1 TPQTQRVTAVT
12 VDYLDERDNYMQKS
26 EYVEDSEGM
35 KEHGYIHSKIAGIGI
50 TRRGEAHRL
59 AWHKMLSFQL
69 EKEII
74 EFKTGLQASY
84 LRIDDV
90 VEILDNN
97 KVSKHSGG
105 RIVRIV
111 NSTTVELD
119 IPTAALDASTTSL
132 LLQRPIDSDENSETA
147 NSSEIIDRR
156 ESQYAEY
163 RISAMNGFQ
172 VTFDSEIDSAIIKGS
187 TWIIN
192 ENTADKIKP
201 KKYRIKN
208 IKEIAQTQYQ
218 IVAIEYLEDKYEQID
233 SSTSARGG
241 IYIEEREYYGHNITV

>member
-1 TPQTQRVTAVT
+1 
-12 VDYLDERDNYMQKS
+12 MQKS

-90 VEILDNN
+90 VEVLDNN
-97 KVSKHSGG
+97 KISKHSGG

-111 NSTTVELD
+111 NSTTIEID
-119 IPTAALDASTTSL
+119 IPTAALDATTLSL
-132 LLQRPIDSDENSETA
+132 LLQKPVSSDSNAQTTSSIDIN
-147 NSSEIIDRR
+147 NRR
-156 ESQYAEY
+156 ASQYQEY
-163 RISAMNGFQ
+163 SISAKNGFQ
-172 VTFDSEIDSAIIKGS
+172 VTFNSQIDSSIVKGS

-192 ENTADKIKP
+192 ENTTDKIKP
-201 KKYRIKN
+201 KKYRVKD
-208 IKEIAQTQYQ
+208 IKETSQNQYQ
-218 IVAIEYLEDKYEQID
+218 IVGIEYLEDKYEQID
-233 SSTSARGG
+233 ASSSAKGG